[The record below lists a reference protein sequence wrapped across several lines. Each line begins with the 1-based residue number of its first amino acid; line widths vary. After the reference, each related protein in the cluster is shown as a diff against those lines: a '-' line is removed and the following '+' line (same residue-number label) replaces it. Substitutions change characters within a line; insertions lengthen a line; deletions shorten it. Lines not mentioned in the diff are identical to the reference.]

1 MEPAVSLDV
10 PSLDLLEQISK
21 FFGIDRHGHLAR
33 TAVSPLNTNGIA
45 GARSPV
51 ILGARSPV
59 LLGARSPVLL
69 GAFGPLFIGETDW
82 NARGGG
88 GLEAPG
94 GRRGIA
100 APGTWNVYCN

>member
-82 NARGGG
+82 NARGVG

-94 GRRGIA
+94 ARRGSA
-100 APGTWNVYCN
+100 APGTRIVYCN